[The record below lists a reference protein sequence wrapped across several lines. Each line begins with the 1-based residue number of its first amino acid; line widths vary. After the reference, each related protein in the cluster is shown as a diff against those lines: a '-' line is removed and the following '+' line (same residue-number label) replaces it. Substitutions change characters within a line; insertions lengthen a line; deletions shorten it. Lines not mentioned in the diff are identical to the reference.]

1 MKKSF
6 LLLAAAGLLATAP
19 SFAQT
24 QPTRTPEQRAERQTE
39 NLTRQLGLTPDQAAK
54 VERILQAQRQEAQA
68 LRQQSGG
75 DRRALAQ
82 SLKAGRAKYDEQLR
96 AVLSPDQYTKYNQ
109 LRDERREQMRERRQK

>member
-68 LRQQSGG
+68 LRQQNGG